1 MHARCVISLLALAA
15 AAAAGGVD
23 FPDDAPVASRPSAG
37 DVTGAITPAGKVQR
51 LHAVSRVTGKV
62 HAPASF
68 DRTSGEFRFADLAGD
83 ATYDLV
89 VTLPDGRRIEGI
101 DLGWH
106 EARMLRLAELRRR
119 QLRLVPKRPRDFRQD
134 DVDELLKYVK
144 DLRDF
149 ADVRRALYV
158 QGHGKRATMLVEVM
172 RVRDFYAKKGG
183 QLIWRTELWYFINR
197 YGGWERVGNVER
209 VLERHRIE
217 KSAWEK
223 ITLIYDPALSVTI
236 DEEGASKPVKF
247 RVPVDLDPSRGRL
260 AGTPPVQTTK
270 PIILG
275 VTKEE
280 PSSTT
285 QPAPQK

>member
-15 AAAAGGVD
+15 AAAAGVMD
-23 FPDDAPVASRPSAG
+23 FPDDPPVASKPAAG
-37 DVTGAITPAGKVQR
+37 DMTGTITPAGKVRR

-62 HAPASF
+62 YAPASY
-68 DRTSGEFRFADLAGD
+68 DRRSGEFRFADLAGD

-89 VTLPDGRRIEGI
+89 VTLPDGGRIEGI
-101 DLGWH
+101 DLNWH
-106 EARMLRLAELRRR
+106 EARMLRLAQLRRK
-119 QLRLVPKRPRDFRQD
+119 QLKLVPKRPRDFAPD
-134 DVDELLKYVK
+134 DVEELLTYVK

-172 RVRDFYAKKGG
+172 RVRDFYARKGH
-183 QLIWRTELWYFINR
+183 QLIWRTELWYFVNR

-223 ITLIYDPALSVTI
+223 ITLVYDPALSVTI
-236 DEEGASKPVKF
+236 DEKGVSRPVKF
-247 RVPVDLDPSRGRL
+247 RIPVDLDPARGRL
-260 AGTPPVQTTK
+260 ANTPPVQKAK

-275 VTKEE
+275 VTKDE
-280 PSSTT
+280 SST
-285 QPAPQK
+285 QPAKPD